1 MGEPYPKKKIVLI
14 CRTVVFYALR
24 ATGKALPEF
33 TPGYSNAF
41 CNVDIYATRH
51 LATRSV
57 DCARLDLL
65 VNV

>member
-1 MGEPYPKKKIVLI
+1 MDKPYPKKKIVLI
-14 CRTVVFYALR
+14 CRTVVFYGLR
-24 ATGKALPEF
+24 VIGKALPEF

-41 CNVDIYATRH
+41 CNVDMYATRH
-51 LATRSV
+51 LAPGSV